1 MVEEGQLDC
10 QQVTDGLPRLVSG
23 ALPAEEDRQAR
34 GHLASCASCARGF
47 EEVRLISQ
55 LLAAHLPAGT
65 LVDLAWDRPPTGI
78 DADLARRHLE
88 SCAACAEELA
98 LTRESRRLEAQARR
112 HTSTRGPLVW
122 RWGALAAGLPLAF
135 VGGMLWRTTRDSAD
149 ITARESEKQA
159 LETRISDLQTEVR
172 REQEDG
178 QALKQQIDRLAGPQ
192 PNVPVVEVFPD
203 SLTLRSTQASPN
215 QVVVAADAAWV
226 VLLLGSQKASSG
238 PAVVEARDQAGRVV
252 WRGSGLRPSP
262 LGGYTLAIP
271 SSLLPGGRYALVLST
286 QRGQTMESYAL
297 QVRRA
302 E

>member
-1 MVEEGQLDC
+1 MDC
-10 QQVTDGLPRLVSG
+10 QQVTDGLPRLLSG

-34 GHLASCASCARGF
+34 GHLASCASCAREF

-55 LLAAHLPAGT
+55 VVAAHLPAGT

-78 DADLARRHLE
+78 DAGLARRHLE
-88 SCAACAEELA
+88 GCAACAEELA
-98 LTRESRRLEAQARR
+98 LTRESRGLEAQAQRR
-112 HTSTRGPLVW
+112 SSTSVPLVW

-135 VGGMLWRTTRDSAD
+135 VGGLLWRTARDSAD
-149 ITARESEKQA
+149 LAARESEKQA
-159 LETRISDLQTEVR
+159 LETRISELRTEVR

-192 PNVPVVEVFPD
+192 PNVPVVEIFPD
-203 SLTLRSTQASPN
+203 SLALRSAQASPN

-226 VLLLGSQKASSG
+226 VLLLGSQKAPSG
-238 PAVVEARDQAGRVV
+238 PAVVEARDQAGKVV

-271 SSLLPGGRYALVLST
+271 SSLLPGGRYVIVVST
-286 QRGQTMESYAL
+286 QEGQTLDRHTLE
-297 QVRRA
+297 VRRA
-302 E
+302 R